1 MRISLGDVSLWF
13 DVSGPSVIP
22 QGDTTAERPV
32 VVAVHGGPGL
42 DHMTVKSALG
52 PLAED
57 FQVVYFDLRGHG
69 RSDRSSAE
77 FWNMRTWADDLRRL
91 CDALGLDKPVVLGSS
106 FGGDVAL
113 TYAALFPD
121 HPGGIIL
128 ANTTGGHWDDP
139 RVIEAFGRVGG
150 PEAAAIIERIRT
162 YRRDGYA
169 ADAGDLQAEF
179 TRVCYPLYS
188 ATPGWAEESR
198 RFLARMIRNP
208 DVASHYDSHEVSSF
222 DPWSLIGAV
231 RCPVLVL
238 AGEDDPVCPLPVVEE
253 LASRLPAKTTRLVK
267 LPGARHTI
275 FRDRPDLAFP
285 AVRTSSSR
293 SRKASPPAR
302 GCSVAIDSG
311 VVPTSPS
318 SRSWRT
324 ALRMVTGARPNSC
337 CSARSPGSQLVTH
350 LIDPKPQSNR
360 WRPSLRV
367 SPRREQRS
375 RRRRRG
381 RGTRPVRARY
391 R

>member
-57 FQVVYFDLRGHG
+57 CQVVYFDLRGHG
-69 RSDRSSAE
+69 RSDRSSAGS
-77 FWNMRTWADDLRRL
+77 WNMRSWADDLRRL

-113 TYAALFPD
+113 TYAARFPD

-162 YRRDGYA
+162 YRRGGYA
-169 ADAGDLQAEF
+169 ADAEDLQAEF

-188 ATPGWAEESR
+188 ATSGWAEESR

-208 DVASHYDSHEVSSF
+208 DVAAHYDTHEISSF
-222 DPWSLIGAV
+222 DPWSLLGAV

-253 LASRLPAKTTRLVK
+253 LASRCR
-267 LPGARHTI
+267 R
-275 FRDRPDLAFP
+275 R
-285 AVRTSSSR
+285 
-293 SRKASPPAR
+293 PPA
-302 GCSVAIDSG
+302 
-311 VVPTSPS
+311 
-318 SRSWRT
+318 W
-324 ALRMVTGARPNSC
+324 
-337 CSARSPGSQLVTH
+337 
-350 LIDPKPQSNR
+350 
-360 WRPSLRV
+360 
-367 SPRREQRS
+367 
-375 RRRRRG
+375 
-381 RGTRPVRARY
+381 
-391 R
+391 